1 MKQPSLGI
9 KIAGLRKAK
18 GITQEE
24 LVERCNLN
32 VRTLQRIEAGEVQP
46 RLHTIKALFEALDH
60 SWEEE
65 ATKANSETVSPIYIY
80 LGMASGI
87 LYFFLAY
94 FDIAMEIEWMGT
106 DEKTVSYP
114 LVLIK
119 VFTFLTYTGFILGWL
134 ILEKHFPNF
143 ILRIALW
150 VMIGSNLIWYCLDL
164 FAIFS
169 RQLTMESYYLVK
181 VMGFGAAYAF
191 LGAGYLGYGAPW
203 GSMAKV
209 IGALG
214 LIAGIFLFSGIGV
227 ILGLVPLT
235 LFELGQI
242 ALMVWGIKWLKNPPF
257 SPLKTVSF

>member
-18 GITQEE
+18 GITQED

-46 RLHTIKALFEALDH
+46 RSHTIKALFEALGH

-65 ATKANSETVSPIYIY
+65 SIKANSEILSPVFIY
-80 LGMASGI
+80 LAMASGI
-87 LYFFLAY
+87 IYFFLAY
-94 FDIAMEIEWMGT
+94 FDIAMEIEWMET
-106 DEKTVSYP
+106 DEKMVSYP

-119 VFTFLTYTGFILGWL
+119 VFTFLTYTGFLLGWL
-134 ILEKHFPNF
+134 ALEKHFPNF

-150 VMIGSNLIWYCLDL
+150 VMIGSNLIWYCFDL

-169 RQLTMESYYLVK
+169 PQLSMESYYLVK

-191 LGAGYLGYGAPW
+191 LGAGYLGYGEPW
-203 GSMAKV
+203 GTITKV

-214 LIAGIFLFSGIGV
+214 LVAGIFLFSGFAV
-227 ILGLVPLT
+227 ILGLIPLT

-242 ALMVWGIKWLKNPPF
+242 ALMVWGIK
-257 SPLKTVSF
+257 SLKT